1 MSWKADISRDVIVT
15 GAHGFIGRY
24 VSKFLSLNGWKVIG
38 IGHGEWL
45 SDKEQE
51 EWGIS
56 IWISSDISVQNLVD
70 INVTPDAIVHCAGSG
85 SVGFS
90 IEKPLEDF
98 ERNVNTVANVLDYA
112 RKHSPSARVIILSS
126 AAVYGDVTHFPIF
139 EKSNLNPASPYGAHK
154 KIAEDL
160 CKSFSDNYGLNIT
173 VLRLFSVYGSGL
185 RKQLLWDACNKIAKN
200 NYEFFGT
207 GDELRDWVHV
217 TDIASLVFCVLGQEI
232 KGFTVINGASGNG
245 AKVRDVLISLFRSFG
260 EIDNPVFSG
269 ITKPGDPLGF
279 IADITKSRNLGWVP
293 NISLEQGI
301 VDYANWYKDIS

>member
-1 MSWKADISRDVIVT
+1 MNKSKSQTVFVT

-24 VSKFLSLNGWKVIG
+24 VSKFLSLNGWRVIG

-70 INVTPDAIVHCAGSG
+70 INVIPDAIIHCAGSG

-98 ERNVNTVANVLDYA
+98 DRNVKTVANVLDYA
-112 RKHSPSARVIILSS
+112 RKYSPNARVIILSS

-139 EKSNLNPASPYGAHK
+139 ENNNLNPASPYGTHK

-217 TDIASLVFCVLGQEI
+217 TDIASLVFCVLGHEI
-232 KGFTVINGASGNG
+232 TGFTVINGASGNG
-245 AKVRDVLISLFRSFG
+245 VKVRDVLISLFRSFG
-260 EIDNPVFSG
+260 KIDTPIFSG

-279 IADITKSRNLGWVP
+279 IADITKSKNLGWLP

-301 VDYANWYKDIS
+301 VDYANWYRDIV